1 MAKRYKHKR
10 TICLGSGRRLKL
22 GQYALAWK
30 CVKEAIAEGATSL
43 ACDLE
48 HPTDHRNRLPIQ
60 EVLAQFRRAMHR
72 RINERG
78 GGGSLQRRKNRAR

>member
-10 TICLGSGRRLKL
+10 TIRLGSGRRLKL
-22 GQYALAWK
+22 GQYALAWT
-30 CVKEAIAEGATSL
+30 CVKEGATSL

-48 HPTDHRNRLPIQ
+48 HPTDHRNRLPIE

-78 GGGSLQRRKNRAR
+78 GRGGSQRRKDRAR

>member
-10 TICLGSGRRLKL
+10 TIRLGSGRRLKL
-22 GQYALAWK
+22 GRYALAWK
-30 CVKEAIAEGATSL
+30 CVKEAAAEGATSL

-60 EVLAQFRRAMHR
+60 EVLAQFRQAMHR

-78 GGGSLQRRKNRAR
+78 ERAQQKQRADFR